1 MDIEVFGRDFGNDEE
16 YDPWMPLP
24 PPPESDSDEE
34 PPPMPEWSDSEE
46 EGPPPPAPAPATSET
61 AVPAALTPGGA
72 PAPPRGAAAVPAAG
86 GPPPPGPPGPP
97 GAPGLV
103 FFGCWLSGL
112 ICFFICFVFVLF
124 LCACSRFLVA
134 PISTT
139 PYLCFQRVPPHVYV
153 ARIPFQSCLHL
164 V

>member
-1 MDIEVFGRDFGNDEE
+1 
-16 YDPWMPLP
+16 MPLP

-61 AVPAALTPGGA
+61 AVPAVLTPGGA

-97 GAPGLV
+97 GAPGILV